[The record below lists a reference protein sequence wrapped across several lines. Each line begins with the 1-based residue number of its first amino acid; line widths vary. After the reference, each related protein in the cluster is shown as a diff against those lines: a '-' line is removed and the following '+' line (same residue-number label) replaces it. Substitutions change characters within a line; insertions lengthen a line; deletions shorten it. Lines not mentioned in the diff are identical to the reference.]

1 MKTTRTFRCILTA
14 LAVMAS
20 MGAAPAQSGN
30 NLLLP
35 FPPESRTEEIPVRPT
50 LTDAGSGREKG
61 TAALSKD
68 ETRRALELADTFLR
82 RQQDEVTNSVPRRGL
97 APIRVPARNAPAPQ
111 ALIARASMLP
121 VPAIAAAPPVLEDFG
136 TDETPLDPNAGPVS
150 ELLPLPTQAGEP
162 DASVLPDAAALL
174 PPGQSMQTE
183 GDVPPGPEDSLPN
196 ADPLSVPGEEL
207 APMPAWGH
215 LETQDRRGPVFRIA
229 GADAVKLARSRGF
242 KFTPAGGIGARDG
255 NRTAA
260 SQFPNVL
267 TSEVHG
273 TRMAQ
278 LRPLS
283 SWKMEETANTFFMF
297 CDASYNAVRLNPGW
311 RIRGIRLDGP
321 NWRWVVCPVSG
332 ANTASFSVRI
342 YSYKNQEAA
351 SAVQLAG
358 LTLEGPEGATDWQDA
373 FPDLKAGAKAPAAS
387 PASPRDT
394 PAESPPLAAAGE
406 PPLPQ

>member
-1 MKTTRTFRCILTA
+1 MKITRTLRCILTA
-14 LAVMAS
+14 LAVMAGT
-20 MGAAPAQSGN
+20 GAASAQSGN

-35 FPPESRTEEIPVRPT
+35 FPAESRAEEIPVRPA
-50 LTDAGSGREKG
+50 LTDAGSGREKS
-61 TAALSKD
+61 ASALSKE

-82 RQQDEVTNSVPRRGL
+82 RQQAEVSHSVPRRGL
-97 APIRVPARNAPAPQ
+97 APIRVPARNATAPQ
-111 ALIARASMLP
+111 ALIAKTPMLP
-121 VPAIAAAPPVLEDFG
+121 APAALAPPVMEGAAL
-136 TDETPLDPNAGPVS
+136 TDLPLDPHAGPSS
-150 ELLPLPTQAGEP
+150 ELLPLPAEAGAP
-162 DASVLPDAAALL
+162 DISLLPDAAALL
-174 PPGQSMQTE
+174 PPGQPTQTE
-183 GDVPPGPEDSLPN
+183 GDSPPGPEDSLPN
-196 ADPLSVPGEEL
+196 ADPLAVPGEEL

-215 LETQDRRGPVFRIA
+215 IETQDRRGPVFRIA
-229 GADAVKLARSRGF
+229 GADAVKLARTRGF

-260 SQFPNVL
+260 SQFPNVF

-358 LTLEGPEGATDWQDA
+358 MTLEGPEGATDWQDA
-373 FPDLKAGAKAPAAS
+373 FPDLKAGVKGPASS
-387 PASPRDT
+387 PAPLRDT
-394 PAESPPLAAAGE
+394 PADSAPLAAAGE